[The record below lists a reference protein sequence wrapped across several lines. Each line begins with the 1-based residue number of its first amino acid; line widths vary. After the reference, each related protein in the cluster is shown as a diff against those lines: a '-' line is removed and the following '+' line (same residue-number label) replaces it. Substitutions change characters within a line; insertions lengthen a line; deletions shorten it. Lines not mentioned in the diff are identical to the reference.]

1 MKTINPL
8 IILLFAITVL
18 VACKKDD
25 SKETPMEV
33 VTGYVHYYDI
43 NGRRSADNSGI
54 TVSIEG
60 DTVSTTTNSNGR
72 WTLSKLNTGTYTFA
86 FSKPGYGTM
95 KVYGMNLAG
104 GYQSVD
110 TMALYPIPQYTI
122 TIPVDSAPPAG
133 GIYVYGIFHG
143 TIPSAPGFHM
153 FFGKDSNVSADQ
165 ATYSYDY
172 ASSMTGSVESIPFEV
187 VFPNELFTQNGFAS
201 GDTVYLVAYT
211 DYLIKI
217 SYNSE
222 GTVSYLDMNTNKI
235 VYPNINPVKSNIGHF
250 VLP

>member
-1 MKTINPL
+1 MNIKSLLILWLAATI
-8 IILLFAITVL
+8 V
-18 VACKKDD
+18 VACKKDN
-25 SKETPMEV
+25 STENPKET
-33 VTGYVHYYDI
+33 VTGYVFYYDI
-43 NGRRSADNSGI
+43 NGSRSSDNSGI
-54 TVSIEG
+54 AVSIEG
-60 DTVSTTTNSNGR
+60 DTVSTTTNSSGR
-72 WTLSKLNTGTYTFA
+72 WTISNLETGTYTFA

-95 KVYGMNLAG
+95 KVFGKNLAG

-143 TIPSAPGFHM
+143 TLPSAPGFHM

-172 ASSMTGSVESIPFEV
+172 ASSMTGAVESIPFEV
-187 VFPNELFTQNGFAS
+187 VFPNELFTQHGFAS
-201 GDTVYLVAYT
+201 GDTVYVVAYT
-211 DYLIKI
+211 DYLIQLT
-217 SYNSE
+217 YNSE
-222 GTVSYLDMNTNKI
+222 GTAKYLDMNTNKI
-235 VYPNINPVKSNIGHF
+235 VYPNINPAKSNVGHF